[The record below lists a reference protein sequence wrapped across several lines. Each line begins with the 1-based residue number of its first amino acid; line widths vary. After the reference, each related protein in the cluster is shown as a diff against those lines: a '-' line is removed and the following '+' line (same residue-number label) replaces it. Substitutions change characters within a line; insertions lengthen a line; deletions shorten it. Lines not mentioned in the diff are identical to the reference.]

1 MPTHPTLP
9 NGSIRAL
16 GTLGGLTLACL
27 AAPAAAA
34 DYYCGTALCTS
45 LGPALATV
53 QLTNTTPPVDVPA
66 PGGRVVGDNSSGGV
80 VYAPTPLVQAESHVD
95 RAVPGPEANIVQSY
109 LHYRVGVA
117 AYEPVAGNVF
127 VPIVLTGFYGLSA
140 AADRS
145 LGDGSAAVLIK
156 VNQSDFTP
164 SSFTDDLSD
173 TDCGAPAGG
182 SGCQYQ
188 GSFKLTG
195 QLKLGLQM
203 SVDMYA
209 FAASRGYGKGGYGS
223 GAAWIDPVISIDPAF
238 ADAAKYV
245 VLLSDGIG
253 NAAAVPEPA
262 SAAMLL
268 LGGLVL
274 AGAAGRQRRRGG

>member
-1 MPTHPTLP
+1 MPHHPTLP
-9 NGSIRAL
+9 DGPAR
-16 GTLGGLTLACL
+16 TLGALALACL

-45 LGPALATV
+45 LGSALATV
-53 QLTNTTPPVDVPA
+53 QLSNTTAPVDVPA
-66 PGGRVVGDNSSGGV
+66 PGGLVTGDNSSGSV
-80 VYAPTPLVQAESHVD
+80 VYAPAPLVQAESHITDGVSS
-95 RAVPGPEANIVQSY
+95 AEANIVQSH
-109 LHYRVGVA
+109 LHYNVSVA
-117 AYEPVAGNVF
+117 AYEPVSGNVF

-140 AADRS
+140 SADRY
-145 LGDGSAAVLIK
+145 LGDGGAAVLIK

-164 SSFTDDLSD
+164 NSFMDDLSD
-173 TDCGAPAGG
+173 AGCGSLDP
-182 SGCQYQ
+182 SRSCQRE

-195 QLKLGLQM
+195 QLKVGLQM

-209 FAASRGYGKGGYGS
+209 IASSQEYGKGGFGS

-245 VLLSDGIG
+245 VLLSEGIG

-262 SAAMLL
+262 NAAMLL
-268 LGGLVL
+268 
-274 AGAAGRQRRRGG
+274 AGSLLLSGTARRRARRAS